1 MAFSF
6 VFEVTDVAALP
17 ASTGAQRSPGDILF
31 YSKRPGSDNGRS
43 HPESISFFVI
53 ESIRARFLLGGTGCR
68 P

>member
-43 HPESISFFVI
+43 HPIII
-53 ESIRARFLLGGTGCR
+53 EDAYDRT
-68 P
+68 

>member
-6 VFEVTDVAALP
+6 VFEVTNVAALP
-17 ASTGAQRSPGDILF
+17 ALTGAQRSPGDILF
-31 YSKRPGSDNGRS
+31 YNKRPGSDNGRS
-43 HPESISFFVI
+43 HPGTISFLVI